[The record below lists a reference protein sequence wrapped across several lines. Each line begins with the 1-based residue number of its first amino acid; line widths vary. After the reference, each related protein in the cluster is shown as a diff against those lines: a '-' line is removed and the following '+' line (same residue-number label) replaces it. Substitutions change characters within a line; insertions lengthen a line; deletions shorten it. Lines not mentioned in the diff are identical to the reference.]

1 MSFPYHPSYNWVF
14 LGPTLVHRVSL
25 TEMVLHEFFPSREII
40 IKFHGRSTSSSH
52 IFHIGLLCGNN
63 EQLQKNTTESTSKS
77 SKLFKTC
84 VDSIYLSFW
93 FWRVKL
99 VSNRFWPVSNR
110 WRVPGRF
117 QIQIDMSN
125 FCKIGVKNDTT
136 LKVAAWRFCSVW
148 NPRSLAQKPS
158 TCLIRT
164 L

>member
-1 MSFPYHPSYNWVF
+1 
-14 LGPTLVHRVSL
+14 
-25 TEMVLHEFFPSREII
+25 MVLHEFFPSREII
-40 IKFHGRSTSSSH
+40 IKLHGSSTSSSH
-52 IFHIGLLCGNN
+52 IFHIGLLCGYN

-117 QIQIDMSN
+117 QIQMDMSN

-136 LKVAAWRFCSVW
+136 LKVAMTFLFSLEPTQFGTKTFDLF
-148 NPRSLAQKPS
+148 NKNSLAYHPTILGKLLRENGAWLNVESQ
-158 TCLIRT
+158 T
-164 L
+164 